1 MNNEERWKQRF
12 QNLNNAYEVFKRR
25 LDGYLTYQDNEAEQ
39 MALVQAF
46 EIVQELSWKTL
57 KDYLE
62 NKGYDDVKNSKQT
75 IRRAFQDEIIQDA
88 EIWMNSIEIR
98 NETSHTYN
106 HETMVK
112 VLGFIVD
119 EYAESLQVLYT
130 RLKSEL

>member
-12 QNLNNAYEVFKRR
+12 QNLNNAYAVFKRR
-25 LDGYLTYQDNEAEQ
+25 LDGYLNERDDEAEQ

-75 IRRAFQDEIIQDA
+75 IRRAFQDEMIQDA
-88 EIWMNSIEIR
+88 EIWMQSIEIR

-106 HETMVK
+106 HETMKK
-112 VLGFIVD
+112 VLAFIVD
-119 EYAESLQVLYT
+119 KYSRSLQTVYS
-130 RLKSEL
+130 RLKAEL